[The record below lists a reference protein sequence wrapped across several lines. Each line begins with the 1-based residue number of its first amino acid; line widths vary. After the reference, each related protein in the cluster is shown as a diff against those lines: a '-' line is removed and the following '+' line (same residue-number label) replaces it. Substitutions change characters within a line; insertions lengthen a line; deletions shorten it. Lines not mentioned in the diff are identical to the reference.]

1 MTLPVC
7 LAPECDGGHGEG
19 LHSGGTPAVGWQPGR
34 GQEQDHR
41 PIPATSE
48 QTQRVYPA
56 SQVGTPWNRWGR
68 EDAMCHVTVVNSL
81 FLCCFCCWLGL
92 GLEEKEDLG
101 KKKCWT
107 IFLERLRE
115 GLYHSNIRSV
125 WKATLGKIRRDRME
139 CIYMGF
145 CEHVNTTLNRTKHFG
160 LVYIYI
166 YFCGL
171 VAISLKIMVPVYNC
185 YLPENNSI
193 SLQLLS
199 PWK

>member
-19 LHSGGTPAVGWQPGR
+19 LHSGGTPAVGRQPGR

-56 SQVGTPWNRWGR
+56 SQVGMPWNRWGR
-68 EDAMCHVTVVNSL
+68 EDALCHVTVVNSL
-81 FLCCFCCWLGL
+81 FFCCFCCWLGL

-101 KKKCWT
+101 KKCWT

-125 WKATLGKIRRDRME
+125 WKATLGKLCRDRME

-145 CEHVNTTLNRTKHFG
+145 CEHVDTTLNRTKRFG
-160 LVYIYI
+160 LVYIYMW
-166 YFCGL
+166 L
-171 VAISLKIMVPVYNC
+171 SC
-185 YLPENNSI
+185 YLPENNGA